1 MNSRVKVGNVDYQK
15 VPTISERGHF
25 FKITLLLKHKVEGV
39 DIIEP

>member
-15 VPTISERGHF
+15 VPSLRYSGHF
-25 FKITLLLKHKVEGV
+25 SSKLHLKHKVEGV